1 MEREARG
8 KRRRTVRLSSE
19 QLAWF
24 VSVMNEH
31 SAKWLQEEF
40 KKRYNVTLS
49 KKELYTRRRY
59 YRSRKREEKEII
71 CRQCGTVFV
80 VRAYQDRRTTYCSKR
95 CEKRYWKKPPKR
107 TVA

>member
-1 MEREARG
+1 MEREAQG

-24 VSVMNEH
+24 VSVMDEH
-31 SAKWLQEEF
+31 SVVWIQEEL
-40 KKRYNVTLS
+40 KKRYHVTLS
-49 KKELYTRRRY
+49 AKELYKRKSY

-71 CRQCGTVFV
+71 CRQCGMMFV

-95 CEKRYWKKPPKR
+95 CEKRYWKKPQKR